1 MIIMILSMQSYA
13 ESTLFNWAIGHSL
26 RILQFIEI
34 MINQNFVVN
43 NYKMMC
49 MVTFTILILMIM
61 TIEFI
66 IIASTIDL
74 FIIIFIILLSEFQ
87 M

>member
-1 MIIMILSMQSYA
+1 MILSMQSYA
-13 ESTLFNWAIGHSL
+13 ESTLFNWVIGHSL

-34 MINQNFVVN
+34 MINQHFVVN
-43 NYKMMC
+43 YYKMMC
-49 MVTFTILILMIM
+49 MVTLAILILI
-61 TIEFI
+61 TIIIEFI

-74 FIIIFIILLSEFQ
+74 FIIIFIILLSELQ